1 MIAHFDIDSFFVS
14 VELVKDPTLAGKPV
28 IVGGSSERGIVTSCS
43 YEARKYG
50 VQSAMPIKEAIRL
63 CPDAIILKGNYADYR
78 RYSNWVSKII
88 SERAPLF
95 EKASIDEFFIDLN
108 GMDTYF
114 DTLQWTI
121 NLKNQIHKET
131 GLPSS
136 FGIAKNK
143 MLAKMATNESKPNG
157 YLVIPDGKE
166 KDFLSAL
173 DVAKIPGVG
182 QQSAKV
188 LYYHGIKT
196 ISDLYKKTKN
206 ELETLIGI
214 WAGNLWERV
223 QANSVSVISAIHEA
237 KSISTENTFETDIVN
252 TSSLEREIVRMTE
265 KIAFELRKS
274 EKLATCISIKIRY
287 KNFETTSRQV
297 TVPPTC
303 ADDEMIPI
311 AKALFNKLYQKDR
324 PVRLLGVRL
333 SALVTLLL
341 QADLFQDFRKKNTL
355 YKAIDGVKDRFGKES
370 IFRAAG
376 KLHSGD
382 NNVV

>member
-50 VQSAMPIKEAIRL
+50 VQSAMPIKKALSL
-63 CPDAIILKGNYADYR
+63 CPDAILLKGNYADYR
-78 RYSNWVSKII
+78 HYSKWVSKII

-95 EKASIDEFFIDLN
+95 EKASIDEFFIDLS

-114 DTLQWTI
+114 DILKWTI
-121 NLKNQIHKET
+121 NLKNQIYMET

-157 YLVIPDGKE
+157 YLVIPNGKE

-188 LYYHGIKT
+188 LYYHGIKE
-196 ISDLYKKTKN
+196 ISDLYKKNKN

-223 QANSVSVISAIHEA
+223 QVNSVSVISATHEA

-252 TSSLEREIVRMTE
+252 TSRLEREIVRMTE

-274 EKLATCISIKIRY
+274 EKLTTCISIKIRY

-297 TVPPTC
+297 TIPPTC

-311 AKALFNKLYQKDR
+311 AKALFSKLYQKDR

-341 QADLFQDFRKKNTL
+341 QADLFQDFKKKTTL

>member
-50 VQSAMPIKEAIRL
+50 VQSAMPIKKALRL

-78 RYSNWVSKII
+78 HYSKWVSKII

-114 DTLQWTI
+114 DILKWTI
-121 NLKNQIHKET
+121 DLKNQIYMET

-188 LYYHGIKT
+188 LYYHGIKE

-223 QANSVSVISAIHEA
+223 QVNSVSVISATHEA

-252 TSSLEREIVRMTE
+252 TSRLEREIVRMTE

-274 EKLATCISIKIRY
+274 EKLTTCISIKIRY

-297 TVPPTC
+297 TIPPTC

-341 QADLFQDFRKKNTL
+341 QADLFHDFEKKNTL